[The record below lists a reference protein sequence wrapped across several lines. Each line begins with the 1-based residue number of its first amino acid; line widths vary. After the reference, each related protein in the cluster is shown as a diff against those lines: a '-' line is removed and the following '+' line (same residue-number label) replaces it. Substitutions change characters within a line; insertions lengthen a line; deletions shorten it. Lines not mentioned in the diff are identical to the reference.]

1 MFEKMLWLSDADF
14 IKVCLAQRDLE
25 RRRAEMRETYKELE
39 PMANAVREEME
50 RIGEVNGFTSKV
62 QKNFGVWE
70 TEKER

>member
-1 MFEKMLWLSDADF
+1 MFEKLLWLSDADF

-25 RRRAEMRETYKELE
+25 RRRTEMRETYKELE

-50 RIGEVNGFTSKV
+50 RIGEVNGFAPKI

-70 TEKER
+70 TKEER

>member
-1 MFEKMLWLSDADF
+1 MFERMLWLSDADF

-25 RRRAEMRETYKELE
+25 RLRAETRENYRELE
-39 PMANAVREEME
+39 PMSSIVDREME

>member
-1 MFEKMLWLSDADF
+1 MFEKLLWLSDADF
-14 IKVCLAQRDLE
+14 IEVCLAQRDLE

-50 RIGEVNGFTSKV
+50 RIGEVNGFAPKI

>member
-1 MFEKMLWLSDADF
+1 MFEKLLWLSDADF
-14 IKVCLAQRDLE
+14 IEVCLAQRDLE
-25 RRRAEMRETYKELE
+25 RRRTEMREKYKELE

-50 RIGEVNGFTSKV
+50 RIGEVNGFAPKI